1 MSSNI
6 SPVTASKKIQSSFR
20 ANRTR
25 KLAATQKIQ
34 SSFRGTRS
42 RRAVKFLKETMK
54 AIDNECP
61 LECPLCLELMKEN
74 ITIALP
80 CGHIFHTKCINQA
93 LRYNNKCPNCRRV
106 ITNVSLQTRS
116 INRARTRTRS
126 INRARTRTR
135 TRNRRT
141 FRNVIFRP
149 LQILRNLYNARTRRN
164 RQIQD
169 NNVDSVINAL
179 QETIAA
185 REAVK
190 VIEQRI
196 ATILARTARPTTR
209 TVTQRRRIIIR
220 DLQIEENNLNAARE
234 RVRLANEQAEAMYN
248 ALPESQRM
256 R

>member
-1 MSSNI
+1 MSSSIIQSN
-6 SPVTASKKIQSSFR
+6 ASKKIQSSFR

-42 RRAVKFLKETMK
+42 RRAVKLLKETIK
-54 AIDNECP
+54 ETNECP
-61 LECPLCLELMKEN
+61 ICFEPMTKN

-80 CGHIFHTKCINQA
+80 CGHIFHTKCIKEA

-116 INRARTRTRS
+116 ITRA
-126 INRARTRTR
+126 R

-141 FRNVIFRP
+141 FRNLVFRP
-149 LQILRNLYNARTRRN
+149 LQMLRDLYNARIINN

-169 NNVDSVINAL
+169 NNTNAVIDAL
-179 QETIAA
+179 QESIAA
-185 REAVK
+185 REAEK

-196 ATILARTARPTTR
+196 ATILARTTR
-209 TVTQRRRIIIR
+209 ATERTATQRRRISIR
-220 DLQIEENNLNAARE
+220 DLQIEELNLRAARE
-234 RVRLANEQAEAMYN
+234 RYRLANERAEAMYN
-248 ALPESQRM
+248 ALPASLRP
-256 R
+256 

>member
-1 MSSNI
+1 MTLYNSMSSNI
-6 SPVTASKKIQSSFR
+6 SPVRASKKIQSSFR

-25 KLAATQKIQ
+25 KLASTQKIQ

-42 RRAVKFLKETMK
+42 RRAVKLLKETIK
-54 AIDNECP
+54 AIDN
-61 LECPLCLELMKEN
+61 ECPLCLELMKEN

-80 CGHIFHTKCINQA
+80 CGHIFHTKCIKEA

-116 INRARTRTRS
+116 INRA
-126 INRARTRTR
+126 R

-179 QETIAA
+179 QESIAA
-185 REAVK
+185 REAIK

-196 ATILARTARPTTR
+196 ATILVRTTRPTTR
-209 TVTQRRRIIIR
+209 TATQRRRISIR
-220 DLQIEENNLNAARE
+220 DLQIEEKNLKTAHE
-234 RVRLANEQAEAMYN
+234 RVRRAIEREEALYN
-248 ALPESQRM
+248 ALPSSMRM
-256 R
+256 